1 MESPCLRGASSA
13 LAARLPPELE
23 KLGEKTGIFSFPP
36 STANF
41 EHDPE

>member
-23 KLGEKTGIFSFPP
+23 KLGEKTGIFSFP
-36 STANF
+36 AIDREF
-41 EHDPE
+41 RA